1 MSTIQI
7 DLARIAATAPATDE
21 DDDGPGISAAELAQ
35 QPDLHELA
43 LAWASWVHTRKLY
56 VRPSLPPSVLGR
68 LTSRSSGRL
77 RASGGPDAAAGA
89 ELAAFHLAFLAQPE
103 DQAKRAFELHYLVR
117 VRSVKAASA
126 ALGISRPHWYRLVRE
141 CRQTIYTASRRILDR
156 NLAEL
161 RELPSQRDQQ
171 N

>member
-7 DLARIAATAPATDE
+7 DLARLAATAPADDE
-21 DDDGPGISAAELAQ
+21 EEQGISPAELAQ

-43 LAWASWVHTRKLY
+43 LAWASWVHTRRLY
-56 VRPSLPPSVLGR
+56 VKPSLPPSVLGR
-68 LTSRSSGRL
+68 LTSRSSGRQ
-77 RASGGPDAAAGA
+77 RANGGPDAAAGA
-89 ELAAFHLAFLAQPE
+89 ELAAFHLAFLAQP
-103 DQAKRAFELHYLVR
+103 DGVGKRAFELHYLVR

-141 CRQTIYTASRRILDR
+141 SRQAIYAASRQILDR
-156 NLAEL
+156 NLAAL
-161 RELPSQRDQQ
+161 RELPSQRDKP